1 MNFYITF
8 CVEKNSNTNYMS
20 LEMIEKQLNNIMQTA
35 TDTRFH
41 MHYQFIESHRA
52 TFYRKVVPLDICVH
66 GKWQIHAVFPSFW
79 RLAISFSK

>member
-8 CVEKNSNTNYMS
+8 CVEKNLNTNYMS

-66 GKWQIHAVFPSFW
+66 GK
-79 RLAISFSK
+79 

>member
-1 MNFYITF
+1 
-8 CVEKNSNTNYMS
+8 MS

-66 GKWQIHAVFPSFW
+66 GK
-79 RLAISFSK
+79 